1 MKATIIEIKNN
12 PEETNRGRKEAG
24 IPTNDL
30 EDKEEMN
37 IESDKKKKQ
46 EFKKMRRGLATSR
59 TTLNRPTS
67 ESERCQKKMKKEKL
81 KTNLKK

>member
-12 PEETNRGRKEAG
+12 PEETNRKEAG

-46 EFKKMRRGLATSR
+46 EFKKMRMGLE
-59 TTLNRPTS
+59 TS
-67 ESERCQKKMKKEKL
+67 ETSPNMPKSES
-81 KTNLKK
+81 